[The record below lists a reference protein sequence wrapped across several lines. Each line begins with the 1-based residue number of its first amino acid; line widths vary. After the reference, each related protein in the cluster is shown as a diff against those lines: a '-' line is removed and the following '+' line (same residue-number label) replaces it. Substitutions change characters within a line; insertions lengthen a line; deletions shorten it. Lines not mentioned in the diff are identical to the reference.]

1 MSQSCLSDSNIMDIA
16 SRQLYMHGI
25 SKCVND
31 SMYFS
36 SAFSTAD
43 SDALVLGF
51 FLAFN
56 SPFWDSC
63 AGLVCNRRSATATG
77 AVVNGHS
84 AVRQRPACVSLFNS
98 VLR

>member
-1 MSQSCLSDSNIMDIA
+1 MFQNRLSDSNIMDTA

-25 SKCVND
+25 SKCGND

-51 FLAFN
+51 F
-56 SPFWDSC
+56 
-63 AGLVCNRRSATATG
+63 
-77 AVVNGHS
+77 
-84 AVRQRPACVSLFNS
+84 
-98 VLR
+98 

>member
-1 MSQSCLSDSNIMDIA
+1 MFQNRLSDSNIMDIA

-51 FLAFN
+51 F
-56 SPFWDSC
+56 
-63 AGLVCNRRSATATG
+63 
-77 AVVNGHS
+77 
-84 AVRQRPACVSLFNS
+84 
-98 VLR
+98 